1 MNKFNSIS
9 VVPHI
14 PERIKGLREI
24 AYSFWNAWNPEVRS
38 LFEDMNPYLWQI
50 VQRNPVRFLKHI
62 SQKRLDKAS
71 KSEDYLSKYDEVYKK
86 YEHYLKDKKTFFNTN
101 EVLDEEE
108 KDNFLIAYF
117 SAEFGLHESLPIY
130 SGGLGILAGDHVR
143 SASDLG
149 IPLLGVGLLYR
160 NGYFQQKINNQGW
173 QESDYPEY
181 DFADFSVVPIK
192 NDQNEEIK
200 ISVPLPDGNLLAKVW
215 KVQIM
220 RSTILLLDTDIKEN
234 PPKFREITSQL
245 YGGGQELRIKQ
256 EILLGIG
263 GVRAVRMTG
272 YKPSVWHMNE
282 GHSVF
287 MALERIRELVEGK
300 SLTFFEAL
308 ETIRAKTVF
317 TTHTPVP
324 AGNDAFPLHLM
335 EKYFAHFWSRLSI
348 SRKEFLELGI
358 EKEGDHN
365 LFNLTVFAMNMTA
378 WRNGVSKL
386 HGEVSRSMWKNA
398 WYDIPVQEIPIDHVT
413 NGIHLETWLNNDMRA
428 MYDEYMEDWKFNIP
442 NKEFWKKLDDIP
454 DKVLWNVTNKMKKS
468 MVEFIH
474 QRIKQQRERN
484 GETIE
489 QLREIES
496 ILDPDTLTIGFA
508 RRFATYKRATLFLK
522 NIERLKNIITNSERP
537 VQFVFAGKAHPADKP
552 GQELIKRVYEITRE
566 DPFKNKIVFLENYDM
581 EVARYLVSGVDIWL
595 NTPRRPH
602 EASGTSGQKVPVNG
616 GVNFSV
622 LDGWWVEGYNGN
634 NRWVIGDGREYENTN
649 IQDTVDAVS
658 FYDTLEKEIVP
669 MYYDKNEDDI
679 PARFL
684 EVMRNSM
691 KTNIPRFNTHRMLND
706 YLNKLYVPA
715 NNYGH
720 EIRGNDFKIAKA
732 LSVWKRKLNVEWQA
746 VRINTDSMRIEGE
759 EVPVDMDMEFSAKIF
774 TGDIDPEDLKVELY
788 FARYNIH
795 NNMEGYEVFPME
807 LEKETIHN
815 TYIYRGN
822 AKLKERGRYQYS
834 IRVIPENK
842 NLPHKHDT
850 ALIKWLE
857 H

>member
-38 LFEDMNPYLWQI
+38 LFEEINPYLWEI

-71 KSEDYLSKYDEVYKK
+71 KSEEYLSKYDEVYKK
-86 YEHYLKDKKTFFNTN
+86 FDHYLKDKKNYFNLN

-108 KDNFLIAYF
+108 KKNFLIAYF

-130 SGGLGILAGDHVR
+130 SGGLGILAGDHVK
-143 SASDLG
+143 SASDLS

-173 QESDYPEY
+173 QESDYPTY
-181 DFADFSVVPIK
+181 DFADFPVVPIK

-200 ISVPLPDGNLLAKVW
+200 ITVPLPDGNLVAKVW
-215 KVQIM
+215 KAQIM

-245 YGGGQELRIKQ
+245 YGGGQEMRIRQ

-308 ETIRAKTVF
+308 EAVRAKTVF

-365 LFNLTVFAMNMTA
+365 LFNLTVFALNMTS

-386 HGEVSRSMWKNA
+386 HGEVSRAMWKNA
-398 WYDIPVQEIPIDHVT
+398 WYDIPVHEIPIDHVT

-428 MYDEYMEDWKFNIP
+428 MYDEYLQDWKFNIP
-442 NKEFWKKLDDIP
+442 NEEFWTKMEDIP
-454 DKVLWNVTNKMKKS
+454 DKVLWNVTNKMKKT
-468 MVEFIH
+468 MVDFIH
-474 QRIKQQRERN
+474 QRIKLQRERN

-622 LDGWWVEGYNGN
+622 LDGWWVEGYNGKN
-634 NRWVIGDGREYENTN
+634 GWVIGDGREYENTN
-649 IQDTVDAVS
+649 SQDTVDAVS
-658 FYDTLEKEIVP
+658 FYDTLEKEIIP
-669 MYYDKNEDDI
+669 LYYERNEEGLPTGFINMMRHSMESCI
-679 PARFL
+679 P
-684 EVMRNSM
+684 V
-691 KTNIPRFNTHRMLND
+691 FNTHRMLID
-706 YLNKLYVPA
+706 YLNKLYIPA
-715 NNYGH
+715 FKYGQ
-720 EIRGNDFKIAKA
+720 KIKAEDYKNAKT
-732 LSVWKRKLNVEWQA
+732 LSSWKRKIKAEWEA
-746 VRINTDSMRIEGE
+746 VRINTETQYNQGE
-759 EVPVDMDMEFSAKIF
+759 EIPVNMEIEF
-774 TGDIDPEDLKVELY
+774 TATLFAGDIDPKHLSVELY

-795 NNMEGYEVFPME
+795 NEMEGYDIFPMKM
-807 LEKETIHN
+807 EKQTLHN
-815 TYIYRGN
+815 TYIYRGK
-822 AKLKERGRYQYS
+822 AHLHERGRYDYS
-834 IRVIPENK
+834 IRVIPHNE
-842 NLPHKHDT
+842 LLSHKHDT
-850 ALIKWLE
+850 ALIRWLDN
-857 H
+857 